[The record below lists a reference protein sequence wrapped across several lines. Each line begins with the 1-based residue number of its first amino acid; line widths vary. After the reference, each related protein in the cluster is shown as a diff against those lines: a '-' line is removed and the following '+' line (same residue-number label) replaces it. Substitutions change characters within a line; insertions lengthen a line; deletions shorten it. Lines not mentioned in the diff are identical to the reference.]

1 MEKSNNLKKQLNK
14 DNFQNIL
21 TEIISKKYID
31 VDILQQKDNLNSK
44 IWNNEN
50 KLHFDVRKSMLYNAY
65 EFIKFLKIKNL
76 KIKDI
81 ILTGSL
87 ANYNWNEFS
96 DIDIH
101 ILLDFNQISNNL
113 DFVNEFFK
121 TKKSLWNDKYPITIK
136 GFDVELYVQN
146 INEPH
151 TSTGVYSILNNKW
164 NSKPIKEMVTI
175 DINNVREKTFNFINI
190 IDSIDNIEDD
200 NYKIKMINLLKN
212 KIKKYRQAGLNSDLG
227 VFSTENLV
235 FKLLRNYGYLDKL
248 TKYKDNIIKNKLTLE
263 YEKI

>member
-1 MEKSNNLKKQLNK
+1 MKKLNSFKKQLNK

-21 TEIISKKYID
+21 TEIISKKNIN
-31 VDILQQKDNLNSK
+31 VEMLEQKDYLNPK
-44 IWNNEN
+44 IWDD
-50 KLHFDVRKSMLYNAY
+50 KDRLHFEVRKSMLYNAY
-65 EFIKFLKIKNL
+65 EFIKSLKIDDL
-76 KIKDI
+76 KINDI
-81 ILTGSL
+81 TLTGSL

-101 ILLDFNQISNNL
+101 ILLDFTQISNNIE
-113 DFVNEFFK
+113 FISEFFR

-136 GFDVELYVQN
+136 GFDVELYVQD

-151 TSTGVYSILNNKW
+151 TSTGVYSILNNEW

-190 IDSIDNIEDD
+190 IDSIDKIEDE
-200 NYKIKMINLLKN
+200 NYKLKIVDQLKD
-212 KIKKYRQAGLNSDLG
+212 KIKKYRQAGLESDLS

-248 TKYKDNIIKNKLTLE
+248 SEYKDNIIKNKLTLE

>member
-1 MEKSNNLKKQLNK
+1 MKKLNSFKKQLNK

-21 TEIISKKYID
+21 TEIISKKNIN
-31 VDILQQKDNLNSK
+31 VEMLEQKDYLNPK
-44 IWNNEN
+44 IWDDKD
-50 KLHFDVRKSMLYNAY
+50 KLHFEVRKSMLYNAY
-65 EFIKFLKIKNL
+65 EFIKSLKIDDL
-76 KIKDI
+76 KINDI
-81 ILTGSL
+81 TLTGSL

-101 ILLDFNQISNNL
+101 ILLDFTQISNNIE
-113 DFVNEFFK
+113 FISEFFR

-136 GFDVELYVQN
+136 GFDVELYVQD

-151 TSTGVYSILNNKW
+151 TSTGVYSILNNEW

-190 IDSIDNIEDD
+190 IDSIDKIEDE
-200 NYKIKMINLLKN
+200 NYKMKIVDQLKD
-212 KIKKYRQAGLNSDLG
+212 KIKKYRQAGLESDLS

-248 TKYKDNIIKNKLTLE
+248 SEYKDNIIKNKLTLE

>member
-44 IWNNEN
+44 IWNDEN

>member
-1 MEKSNNLKKQLNK
+1 MKKLNSFNKQLNK

-21 TEIISKKYID
+21 TEIISKKNIN
-31 VDILQQKDNLNSK
+31 VEMLEQKDYLNPK
-44 IWNNEN
+44 IWDDND
-50 KLHFDVRKSMLYNAY
+50 KLHFEVRKSMLYNAY
-65 EFIKFLKIKNL
+65 EFIKSLKIDDL
-76 KIKDI
+76 KINDI
-81 ILTGSL
+81 TLTGSL

-101 ILLDFNQISNNL
+101 ILLDFTQISNNIE
-113 DFVNEFFK
+113 FISEFFR

-136 GFDVELYVQN
+136 GFDVELYVQD

-151 TSTGVYSILNNKW
+151 TSTGVYSILNNEW

-190 IDSIDNIEDD
+190 IDSIDKIEDE
-200 NYKIKMINLLKN
+200 NYKMKIVDQLKD
-212 KIKKYRQAGLNSDLG
+212 KIKKYRQAGLESDLS

-248 TKYKDNIIKNKLTLE
+248 SEYKDNIIKNKLTLE

>member
-1 MEKSNNLKKQLNK
+1 MKKLNSFKKQLNK

-21 TEIISKKYID
+21 TEIISKKNIN
-31 VDILQQKDNLNSK
+31 VEMLEQKDYLNPK
-44 IWNNEN
+44 IWDDKD
-50 KLHFDVRKSMLYNAY
+50 KLHFDVRKSMLYNAN
-65 EFIKFLKIKNL
+65 EFIKSLKIENL

-81 ILTGSL
+81 TLTGSL

-101 ILLDFNQISNNL
+101 ILLDFTQISNNIE
-113 DFVNEFFK
+113 FISEFFR

-136 GFDVELYVQN
+136 GFDVELYVQD

-151 TSTGVYSILNNKW
+151 TSTGVYSILNNEW

-190 IDSIDNIEDD
+190 IDSIDKIEDE
-200 NYKIKMINLLKN
+200 NYKLKIVDQLKD
-212 KIKKYRQAGLNSDLG
+212 KIKKYRQAGLESDLS

-248 TKYKDNIIKNKLTLE
+248 SEYKDNIIKNKLTLE

>member
-200 NYKIKMINLLKN
+200 NYKIKMIDLLKN

>member
-1 MEKSNNLKKQLNK
+1 MKKLNSFKKQLNK

-21 TEIISKKYID
+21 TEIISKKNIN
-31 VDILQQKDNLNSK
+31 VEMLEQKDYLNPK
-44 IWNNEN
+44 IWDDKD
-50 KLHFDVRKSMLYNAY
+50 KLHFEVRKSMLYNAY
-65 EFIKFLKIKNL
+65 EFIKSLKIDDL
-76 KIKDI
+76 KINDI
-81 ILTGSL
+81 TLTGSL

-101 ILLDFNQISNNL
+101 ILLDFTQISNNIE
-113 DFVNEFFK
+113 FISEFFR

-136 GFDVELYVQN
+136 GFDVELYVQD

-151 TSTGVYSILNNKW
+151 TSTGVYSILNNEW

-190 IDSIDNIEDD
+190 IDSIDKIEDE
-200 NYKIKMINLLKN
+200 NYKMKIVDQLKD
-212 KIKKYRQAGLNSDLG
+212 KIIKYRQAGLESDLS

-248 TKYKDNIIKNKLTLE
+248 SEYKDNIIKNKLTLE

>member
-175 DINNVREKTFNFINI
+175 DINNVREKTFNFIDI

>member
-1 MEKSNNLKKQLNK
+1 MKKLNSFKKQLNK

-21 TEIISKKYID
+21 TEIISKKNIN
-31 VDILQQKDNLNSK
+31 VEMLEQKDYLNPK
-44 IWNNEN
+44 IWDDKD
-50 KLHFDVRKSMLYNAY
+50 KLHFEVRKSMLYNAY
-65 EFIKFLKIKNL
+65 EFIKSLKIDDL
-76 KIKDI
+76 KINDI
-81 ILTGSL
+81 TLTGSL

-101 ILLDFNQISNNL
+101 ILLDFTQISNNIE
-113 DFVNEFFK
+113 FISEFFR

-136 GFDVELYVQN
+136 GFDVELYVQD

-151 TSTGVYSILNNKW
+151 TSTGVYSILNNEW

-190 IDSIDNIEDD
+190 IDSIDKIEDE
-200 NYKIKMINLLKN
+200 NYKMKIVDQLKD
-212 KIKKYRQAGLNSDLG
+212 KIKKYRQAGLESDLS

-248 TKYKDNIIKNKLTLE
+248 TEYKDNIIKNKLTLE

>member
-1 MEKSNNLKKQLNK
+1 MKKLNSFKKQLNK

-21 TEIISKKYID
+21 TEIISKKNIN
-31 VDILQQKDNLNSK
+31 VEMLEQKDYLNPK
-44 IWNNEN
+44 IWDDEDR
-50 KLHFDVRKSMLYNAY
+50 LHFEVRKSMLYNAY
-65 EFIKFLKIKNL
+65 EFIKSLKIDDL
-76 KIKDI
+76 KINDI
-81 ILTGSL
+81 TLTGSL

-101 ILLDFNQISNNL
+101 ILLDFTQISNNIE
-113 DFVNEFFK
+113 FISEFFR

-136 GFDVELYVQN
+136 GFDVELYVQD

-151 TSTGVYSILNNKW
+151 TSTGVYSILNNEW

-190 IDSIDNIEDD
+190 IDSIDKIEDE
-200 NYKIKMINLLKN
+200 NYKLKIVDQLKD
-212 KIKKYRQAGLNSDLG
+212 KIKKYRQAGLESDLS

-248 TKYKDNIIKNKLTLE
+248 SEYKDNIIKNKLTLE

>member
-1 MEKSNNLKKQLNK
+1 MKKSNNLKKQLNK

-21 TEIISKKYID
+21 TEIISKKNID
-31 VDILQQKDNLNSK
+31 VDILQQKDNLNPK
-44 IWNNEN
+44 IWDNEN

-65 EFIKFLKIKNL
+65 EFIKSLKIENL
-76 KIKDI
+76 KINDI
-81 ILTGSL
+81 TLTGSL

-101 ILLDFNQISNNL
+101 ILLDFTQISNNL
-113 DFVNEFFK
+113 DFVSEFFR

-136 GFDVELYVQN
+136 GFDVELYVQD

-151 TSTGVYSILNNKW
+151 TSTGVYSILNNEW

-200 NYKIKMINLLKN
+200 NYKIKMIDLLKN
-212 KIKKYRQAGLNSDLG
+212 KIKKYRQAGLDSNLS

-248 TKYKDNIIKNKLTLE
+248 SEYKDNIIKNKLTLE

>member
-175 DINNVREKTFNFINI
+175 NINNVREKTFNFINI

>member
-1 MEKSNNLKKQLNK
+1 MKKLNSFKKQLNK

-21 TEIISKKYID
+21 TEIISKKNIN
-31 VDILQQKDNLNSK
+31 VEMLEQKDYLNPK
-44 IWNNEN
+44 IWDDND
-50 KLHFDVRKSMLYNAY
+50 KLHFEVRKSMLYNAY
-65 EFIKFLKIKNL
+65 EFIKSLKIDNL
-76 KIKDI
+76 KINDI
-81 ILTGSL
+81 TLTGSL

-101 ILLDFNQISNNL
+101 ILLDFTQISNNIE
-113 DFVNEFFK
+113 FISEFFR

-136 GFDVELYVQN
+136 GFDVELYVQD

-151 TSTGVYSILNNKW
+151 TSTGVYSILNNEW

-190 IDSIDNIEDD
+190 IDSIDKIEDE
-200 NYKIKMINLLKN
+200 NYKLKIVDQLKD
-212 KIKKYRQAGLNSDLG
+212 KIKKYRQAGLESDLS

-248 TKYKDNIIKNKLTLE
+248 SEYKDNIIKNKLTLE

>member
-31 VDILQQKDNLNSK
+31 VDILQQKDKLNSK

-200 NYKIKMINLLKN
+200 NYKIKMIDLLKN